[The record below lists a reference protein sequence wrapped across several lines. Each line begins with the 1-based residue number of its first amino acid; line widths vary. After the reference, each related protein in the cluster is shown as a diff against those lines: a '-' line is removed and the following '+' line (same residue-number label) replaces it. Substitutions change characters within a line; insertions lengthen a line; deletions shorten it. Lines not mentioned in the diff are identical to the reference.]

1 MRAAAVRPIP
11 MPGSEAPDLRCYEE
25 IPAEFPAELPEPGSV
40 GFSEHFWIAPTPSF
54 IDTGMSL
61 PELYREQFVAR
72 VECPMRIITVTRIGT
87 YRGKNIG
94 QDILAGMRIT
104 SAAIRGIEWVQCR
117 DLVYRPAVGIV
128 PTTVG
133 RHFPHC
139 VNMKL
144 NLAAADP
151 TVGSNN
157 VHVKLFFASNKI
169 HVTGLKIGTNE
180 SRVFCEFMWDV
191 FSITVEDMTPVMYK
205 VGFMWPEM
213 IDQTGLCR
221 YIVRPE
227 FKFLAE
233 IFTTIDNIPLI
244 QASYGITDYNGTKI
258 VIGLPE
264 GNTKI
269 NAFSTGSIMMS
280 SPSIPLVQKCWE
292 IFKLALELYESA
304 EAVPDP
310 DANAGDEQRHE

>member
-1 MRAAAVRPIP
+1 MP
-11 MPGSEAPDLRCYEE
+11 MLGSEAPDLLCHEE
-25 IPAEFPAELPEPGSV
+25 IDTELPDGLSAT
-40 GFSEHFWIAPTPSF
+40 APLSTF
-54 IDTGMSL
+54 LDTHTEL
-61 PELYREQFVAR
+61 RELYYYPNHPPPSPV
-72 VECPMRIITVTRIGT
+72 PMRIITVTRIGT
-87 YRGKNIG
+87 YQGKNIG
-94 QDILAGMRIT
+94 QDIMARMRIT
-104 SAAIRGIEWVQCR
+104 SVAIRGIEWVQCR
-117 DLVYRPAVGIV
+117 DLVYRPLVGIV
-128 PTTVG
+128 PTTAG
-133 RHFPHC
+133 RHFPNC

-144 NLAAADP
+144 NLMLAGIDP
-151 TVGSNN
+151 VVESSN
-157 VHVKLFFASNKI
+157 VHVKLFFASNRI
-169 HVTGLKIGTNE
+169 HVTGLKIGAVE
-180 SRVFCEFMWDV
+180 MRVFCAFMWDV
-191 FSITVEDMTPVMYK
+191 FNIQVDDLEPVMYK

-233 IFTTIDNIPLI
+233 IFTSVNHIPTI

-258 VIGLPE
+258 SIGLPE

-280 SPSIPLVQKCWE
+280 TPSIPLAQRCWE